1 MFEAGAPET
10 AFDQAAEFAAYG
22 DCNAWAQEVGR
33 EFAAGTG
40 AGVGLKGCGGASE
53 AAKGARAVAVLKQG
67 HAGRRLADRGAAC
80 EKRRGVGGLPQ
91 SDGRDRDRHDS

>member
-1 MFEAGAPET
+1 MLEAGAPET
-10 AFDQAAEFAAYG
+10 AFDQAAEFAPYG

-53 AAKGARAVAVLKQG
+53 AAKGARAF
-67 HAGRRLADRGAAC
+67 AGNIAPHPKNRRAC
-80 EKRRGVGGLPQ
+80 ATPT
-91 SDGRDRDRHDS
+91 